1 MMNTDMNI
9 EMDFH
14 MPAAVLVKERGIS
27 DWPVAFQ
34 VSGMRELMEIAKRN
48 EVSRLEFKNVIL
60 NIHSEIC
67 GKYES
72 IRPEL
77 YNVQKKLSISRPELN
92 DPEDERR
99 FFELSKMDRELKRA
113 ANKSMYLYR
122 RLGFRIR
129 DVFER

>member
-9 EMDFH
+9 EMDFNT
-14 MPAAVLVKERGIS
+14 PTAVLVQERAIS

-34 VSGMRELMEIAKRN
+34 VSGMRELMEIVKRN
-48 EVSRLEFKNVIL
+48 EIARFEFKNVIL
-60 NIHSEIC
+60 SVHSELRA
-67 GKYES
+67 KYES
-72 IRPEL
+72 IQAEL
-77 YNVQKKLSISRPELN
+77 YNIQKKLSISRPELN

-99 FFELSKMDRELKRA
+99 FFELSKMDRELNRA